1 MYIILICL
9 YAIGRGL
16 GGENKTFIIIESL
29 KAKVCYIY
37 IYSVLY
43 DICIIC
49 TYCTLRVQCSMHVQW
64 NLSIRTP

>member
-29 KAKVCYIY
+29 KAKVCYIQCIMY
-37 IYSVLY
+37 HN
-43 DICIIC
+43 ICIYLLYIACAVQYAC
-49 TYCTLRVQCSMHVQW
+49 TVEPLCKDTL
-64 NLSIRTP
+64 N